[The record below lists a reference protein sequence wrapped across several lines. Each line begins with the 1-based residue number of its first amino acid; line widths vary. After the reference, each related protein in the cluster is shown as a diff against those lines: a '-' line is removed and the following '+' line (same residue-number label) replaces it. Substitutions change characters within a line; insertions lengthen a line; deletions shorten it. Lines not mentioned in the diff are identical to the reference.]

1 MEPFSVLS
9 YPMPPNYGEGQRQQ
23 ILLAARVLSWR
34 TEPDNSRVGCYL
46 HGEVEH
52 VYTLGV
58 HGKVSNLLVTKQVLE
73 RDGISLVR
81 TDRGGDITYH
91 GPGQLLGYPILDL
104 HRLGLGVKGYI
115 EALESAVMLTLSAY
129 AIATTLLADAPGVW
143 LVPKGNIPLRKIC
156 AVGVH
161 VNQGITTHG
170 FALNV
175 HTDLGYFTRIN
186 PCGFTSRGVTSMAQ
200 ELGNA
205 PPFAEVDELLTQ
217 MLARVLNIKIAPCP
231 AGTHPTV

>member
-1 MEPFSVLS
+1 
-9 YPMPPNYGEGQRQQ
+9 MPPNYGEGQRQQ